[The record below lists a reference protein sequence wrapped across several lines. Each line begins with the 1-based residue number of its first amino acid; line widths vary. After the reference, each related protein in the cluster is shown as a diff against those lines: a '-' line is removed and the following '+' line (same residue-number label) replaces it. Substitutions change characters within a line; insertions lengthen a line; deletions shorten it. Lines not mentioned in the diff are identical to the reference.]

1 MLGKG
6 LTRER
11 SMRQRLPY
19 HALAIGIAFILGIGA
34 AAAADL
40 PDAGDGTPPVVDP
53 TLPPTTSLE
62 SYFAHWQDRVREAQA
77 TQPHWMTPL
86 VTVTPRLEQEIR
98 YDQYF
103 QRTATGADVDN
114 FDSGKGLELIP
125 TTTEEILINAPPWQQ
140 RTIIKPVSGFGDWPF
155 LTIKQRIISAPE
167 DQGNYIVTA
176 FLGFQAPIG
185 APAFTNGAYVITP
198 TIAGGKGWGDFDI
211 QATMGVPIPTAY
223 ESAIGTA
230 LVTNVALQYHIF
242 KYFWPEV
249 EFNDTYWF
257 DGMRGGENQLFITP
271 GVIVGRFPIGG
282 TAKLIFGLG
291 YQFAVT
297 PSPVVFDP
305 ALTPTYNHAWLLT
318 ARMAF

>member
-6 LTRER
+6 LIKATLRR
-11 SMRQRLPY
+11 RRLPQQVV
-19 HALAIGIAFILGIGA
+19 AIGIVFFLGASGA
-34 AAAADL
+34 SAADL
-40 PDAGDGTPPVVDP
+40 LDSKDGTPPVVDP
-53 TLPPTTSLE
+53 TLPATTSLAD
-62 SYFAHWQDRVREAQA
+62 YFLHWQDRVREAKA

-103 QRTATGADVDN
+103 QRTATGASVDN

-125 TTTEEILINAPPWQQ
+125 TTTNEILINAPPWQQ

-155 LTIKQRIISAPE
+155 LTVKQRIISAPE

-185 APAFTNGAYVITP
+185 APAFTNGAYVVTP
-198 TIAGGKGWGDFDI
+198 TIAAGKGWGDFDI
-211 QATMGVPIPTAY
+211 QATVGTPIPTAY
-223 ESAIGTA
+223 ESAIGTS
-230 LVTNVALQYHIF
+230 LVTNVALQYHVF
-242 KYFWPEV
+242 EYFWPEL

-257 DGMRGGENQLFITP
+257 DGMRGGLNQLFITP
-271 GVIVGRFPIGG
+271 GIIAGRFPIGG

-297 PSPVVFDP
+297 PSPVVYAP
-305 ALTPTYNHAWLLT
+305 ALTPVYNHAWILT